1 MIFHGITGREPNRLS
16 SAKFFCQPR
25 GVVVAG
31 ASLVVALSFL
41 GVGALRAA
49 KPQAADE
56 FDRDVKPTLQS
67 SCIACHG
74 PERHE
79 GQLRLDSEAAVL
91 RGGASGKV
99 VIPGNS
105 KDSLLTQ
112 RLLGVGGAPRMPLG
126 GDPVPAEKVALI
138 RAWIDQGSFASEPAG
153 GPPAQA
159 SPQVTSGGSVVFA
172 TQVRPILASRCYQCH
187 GPDVQQHGL
196 RLDSLGAILTGSANG
211 KVVIPGDSEKSHIVR
226 RLRGLEEPQ
235 MPYGGPPLSAEQ
247 IDLIRKWVDEGAPGP
262 DISEPVVSAAVP
274 SKDMQVSHNVSGKP
288 VDFNRE
294 IRPILSDVCFTC
306 HGPEEKSRQ
315 GNLRLDSKESVFAE
329 RKGYRVIVPGSSAT
343 SRLYQKISSK
353 DDAYRMPPV
362 WSGKSLTP
370 KQIELLRQ
378 WIDQGAK
385 WQSHWAF
392 DPPKRPAMPD
402 VKNKTWPRNPI
413 DYFTLARLET
423 EGLKPSAEAD
433 KATLLRRVSLDLTG
447 LPPTPAEVDSFVA
460 DRSRDAYE
468 KRVDHLLQ
476 SPHYGERMAMP
487 WLDLARYSDT
497 HGFHIDSLREMWPW
511 RDWVITAFNRNMTF
525 DQFTTEQLAGDLL
538 PNATLEQK
546 IASGFNRNHMINFE
560 GGAIPDEYHVEY
572 VVDRVSTTAT
582 TWLGLTMGCAR
593 CHDHKYDPI
602 KQKDF
607 YRFFA
612 FFNTVPEQGLD
623 GFEGNA
629 VPVLSLPSA
638 DQQRKMDDVN
648 AKIASVLV
656 ALPEKDV
663 LSVRNEWQK
672 TRLAT
677 LPEPPQDGLSTHYA
691 FNDNLKDALSHNDGK
706 LVRGEVSY
714 EDGPTGKAAEF
725 SGETQVSFG
734 EAGDFDVRE
743 PFAIG
748 AWVNLYEQKGQVVQ
762 KRDPSEHWTGY
773 ELGFDDVAFTGK
785 HQRNLRIVV
794 RLAAVWPE
802 NAIEVRSKN
811 RLLMDAAHHLVLDY
825 DGSGKAGG
833 IKIFVDGKP
842 WETEIVKDA
851 LRGSF
856 RTSAPL
862 EIGNKNIGGVFKGLV
877 ADLRIYTRPL
887 TDTEVE
893 TLAVHFPARVLLSRL
908 AGSPAKE
915 ISTLQPDKPPRE
927 PNIGE
932 LDKAETKE
940 EKQLRQEKEDQKRLT
955 EYFLKHDAPEKYRQ
969 LYSQLEELRKERGKL
984 EKSITTTMIMAEM
997 SKPRDTF
1004 VLGRG
1009 QYDNKGEKVTP
1020 GVPLFLPPMSQD
1032 LPINRLGLAKWILD
1046 PANPLTARVA
1056 VNQYWQQYF
1065 GTGIVK
1071 TVEDFGSQGESPSHA
1086 GLLDW
1091 LATEFVQSHWNIK
1104 AMQRLIVTSATY
1116 RQSSRASRELIE
1128 RDPENRLLARG
1139 PRFRLPAEM
1148 VRDNALAISGL
1159 LNDKIGGPSA
1169 YPYQPEGLWEEM
1181 AFGQGFSGQTY
1192 TQSSTSDLYR
1202 RGMYTVWKRTVP
1214 PPSLTIFD
1222 APDRE
1227 KCTARRGV
1235 TNTPLQALVLLN
1247 DPTYVEAARA
1257 LAQRVLQSRGRTDQE
1272 RVNFA
1277 FKLAT
1282 ARTPDSQE
1290 SSVLLSSLKE
1300 FRSSYQQEQAHAS
1313 KLLSVGEAK
1322 VDSKLDQRELAA
1334 WTTLASMILNLDETI
1349 TAE

>member
-1 MIFHGITGREPNRLS
+1 MIFDGTMGLDTNRLS
-16 SAKFFCQPR
+16 LAKVLCQSWG
-25 GVVVAG
+25 GVLAG
-31 ASLVVALSFL
+31 ASLVLALSFFV
-41 GVGALRAA
+41 VGALRAA
-49 KPQAADE
+49 KPQAAAE
-56 FDRDVKPTLQS
+56 FDRDVKPILQS

-74 PERHE
+74 PDRHE
-79 GQLRLDSEAAVL
+79 GQLRLDSEGAVL
-91 RGGASGKV
+91 RGGASGKM

-105 KDSLLTQ
+105 KESLLIQ
-112 RLLGVGGAPRMPLG
+112 RLTGVGGGPRMPLG
-126 GDPVPAEKVALI
+126 GDPVPAEKIALI
-138 RAWIDQGSFASEPAG
+138 RAWIDQGSFASVPAEG
-153 GPPAQA
+153 SPPQA
-159 SPQVTSGGSVVFA
+159 PSQGTPGSVVFA
-172 TQVRPILASRCYQCH
+172 TQVRPIFASRCYPCH

-274 SKDMQVSHNVSGKP
+274 SKDVKLSHNVSGKP

-329 RKGYRVIVPGSSAT
+329 RNAYRIITPGSSVT

-353 DDAYRMPPV
+353 DEASRMPPV

-392 DPPKRPAMPD
+392 DPPKRPARPG
-402 VKNKTWPRNPI
+402 VKDKSWPKNPI
-413 DYFTLARLET
+413 DSFTLARLEA
-423 EGLKPSAEAD
+423 EGLKPSPEAD

-460 DRSRDAYE
+460 DRSPDAYE

-511 RDWVITAFNRNMTF
+511 RDWVISAFNRNMPF
-525 DQFTTEQLAGDLL
+525 DEFTTEQLAGDLL
-538 PNATLEQK
+538 PNATLDQK

-560 GGAIPDEYHVEY
+560 GGAIPEEYHVEY

-623 GFEGNA
+623 GYEGNA

-638 DQQRKMDDVN
+638 EQQRKMDDLN
-648 AKIASVLV
+648 GQIATVL
-656 ALPEKDV
+656 AAMPEKDV
-663 LSVRNEWQK
+663 LVARNEWQK
-672 TRLAT
+672 TRIAT
-677 LPEPPQDGLSTHYA
+677 PPEPPQDSLATHYA
-691 FNDNLKDALSHNDGK
+691 FNGDLKDAFSRQDGK
-706 LVRGEVSY
+706 LVRGEVNY

-725 SGETQVSFG
+725 RGETEVSLG
-734 EAGDFDVRE
+734 QAGDFDWHKS
-743 PFAIG
+743 FAIG
-748 AWVNLYEQKGQVVQ
+748 AWVNFGELSGQVLQ
-762 KRDPSEHWTGY
+762 KRDASDHWTGY
-773 ELGFDDVAFTGK
+773 ELGFDDVVYKGR
-785 HQRNLRIVV
+785 HQRNLRLVV
-794 RLAAVWPE
+794 RLAARWPDT
-802 NAIEVRSKN
+802 AIEMRSKD
-811 RLLMDAAHHLVLDY
+811 RVPMDGAHHVLVNY
-825 DGSGKAGG
+825 DGSAKAAGV
-833 IKIFVDGKP
+833 KIFVDGRP
-842 WETEIVKDA
+842 WDTEIIRDA
-851 LRGSF
+851 LSGSF
-856 RTSAPL
+856 HNSASL
-862 EIGNKNIGGVFKGLV
+862 EIGNKNTGGVFRGQLG
-877 ADLRIYTRPL
+877 DLRIYTRTL
-887 TDTEVE
+887 TNDEVE
-893 TLAVHFPARVLLSRL
+893 NLAVHLPARILLTKL
-908 AGSPAKE
+908 AGTPAVE
-915 ISTLQPDKPPRE
+915 IATLQPDKPPQQAD
-927 PNIGE
+927 IGE
-932 LDKAETKE
+932 LDKAESKE
-940 EKQLRQEKEDQKRLT
+940 QKQTRLEKQDQARLS
-955 EYFLKHDAPEKYRQ
+955 EYFMKHAAPEKYRQ
-969 LYSQLEELRKERGKL
+969 LYSQLEDLRKERNKL
-984 EKSITTTMIMAEM
+984 EKSIITTMVMAEM

-1004 VLGRG
+1004 ILGRG

-1020 GVPLFLPPMSQD
+1020 GVPSFLPPMSQD
-1032 LPINRLGLAKWILD
+1032 LPVNRLGLAKWILD
-1046 PANPLTARVA
+1046 SSNPLTARVA

-1071 TVEDFGSQGESPSHA
+1071 TVEDFGSQGEPPSHP

-1091 LATEFVQSHWNIK
+1091 LATEFVQSGWNIK
-1104 AMQRLIVTSATY
+1104 AVQRLIVTSATY

-1128 RDPENRLLARG
+1128 HDPENRLLARG

-1192 TQSSTSDLYR
+1192 TQSSNSDLYR

-1227 KCTARRGV
+1227 KCTARRAV

-1257 LAQRVLQSRGRTDQE
+1257 FAQRVLHCGGRTDRE
-1272 RVNFA
+1272 RLNFA

-1290 SSVLLSSLKE
+1290 RVVLLGSLRE
-1300 FRSSYQQEQAHAS
+1300 FRSSYQQDQEYAS
-1313 KLLSVGEAK
+1313 KLLSVGDVKA
-1322 VDSKLDQRELAA
+1322 DSRLDPRELAA
-1334 WTTLASMILNLDETI
+1334 WTTLAGMILNLDETI